1 MLVANAYP
9 MLISHVDLRVR
20 DRARSE
26 AFYDPI
32 MTLLGAAISRARP
45 SRPGRSSRAATGAG
59 SGSPRTPNCAANPNR
74 VALLAPSRAVVDAI
88 FAKLAALG
96 ARNIE
101 APDEAY
107 GPAYYACFFDDL
119 DGNRLEVCAIG

>member
-1 MLVANAYP
+1 

-20 DRARSE
+20 DRARGE

-32 MTLLGAAISRARP
+32 FTLLGATMSHGKTFTTWEVEPGGDGDWLGITEDPELVP
-45 SRPGRSSRAATGAG
+45 S
-59 SGSPRTPNCAANPNR
+59 PNR
-74 VALLAPSRAVVDAI
+74 IALLAPSRAVVDAI
-88 FAKLAALG
+88 FAKLPALG

-107 GPAYYACFFDDL
+107 GPQYYACFFDDP
-119 DGNRLEVCAIG
+119 DGNRLEVCALG

>member
-1 MLVANAYP
+1 

-26 AFYDPI
+26 AFYNPI
-32 MTLLGAAISRARP
+32 MTLLGATISRGETFTTWEVD
-45 SRPGRSSRAATGAG
+45 SGGDGDWLGITEDATL
-59 SGSPRTPNCAANPNR
+59 AANPNR

-88 FAKLAALG
+88 FAKLGALG

-107 GPAYYACFFDDL
+107 GPRYYACFFDDP

>member
-1 MLVANAYP
+1 

-32 MTLLGAAISRARP
+32 MTLLGATISRGETFTTWETG
-45 SRPGRSSRAATGAG
+45 PGGDWFGITEDRALV
-59 SGSPRTPNCAANPNR
+59 PNPNR

-88 FAKLAALG
+88 FAKLGALG

-107 GPAYYACFFDDL
+107 GPRYYACFFDDP